1 MMTLLGPNGIR
12 AMSQQQQELIWKKLL
27 AAGPYPVEAFAFVRE
42 GLNYAVEHVHDDAE
56 LLDEADRHITGQE
69 LCIGLRDLAIET
81 YGLLAPVV
89 LEHWNVK
96 RTNDFGQIVFAMIDA
111 GLMTRTSS
119 DSLEDFQ
126 AVYDF
131 EDAFNREVLLSRIG
145 DG

>member
-1 MMTLLGPNGIR
+1 MH
-12 AMSQQQQELIWKKLL
+12 E
-27 AAGPYPVEAFAFVRE
+27 
-42 GLNYAVEHVHDDAE
+42 DAE

-145 DG
+145 AG